1 MPAFVFGIVLFAL
14 CIALSIA
21 LHEAGHMLTAKAFG
35 MRVRRFFLGF
45 GPTVASVKRGET
57 EYGIAALPFGGFCDI
72 AGMTAMD
79 PLTPEE
85 EPRAMYRKPWWQRVA
100 VMSGGIVM
108 NLLLGFMVI
117 YLLAVSSGIP
127 NPYADRTPTVGELTC
142 TSDQV
147 GETSLA
153 DCTGDGPAAAAGVRT
168 GDRILTVDAQEL
180 ASFVELRDYVMER
193 PGETIVLGIER
204 RSGGAGS
211 AGVGAEGDAGAAD
224 ADAEDSTRLDIPVQ
238 LDEVVRLDT
247 EGQPFTAGAV
257 GMGNAPVADAMKRF
271 GPLEAVPA
279 AGRLSG
285 EMITASVKGIIAF
298 PGKIPGV
305 VSAIFG
311 GERDVEGPISVV
323 GASRAGGE
331 LVEQNQWAVFFSL
344 LASLNFFLALFNL
357 VPLPPLDGGH
367 IAVVLYEAVRDRIR
381 RLRGLPPG
389 EPVNYEKLMPL
400 TYSMAALLLGVG
412 VLVMI
417 ADVTNPVR
425 LFG

>member
-1 MPAFVFGIVLFAL
+1 MPAFLFGIVLFAV
-14 CIALSIA
+14 CIAVSIA

-35 MRVRRFFLGF
+35 MRVRRFYLGF
-45 GPTVASVKRGET
+45 GPTVASVKKGET

-85 EPRAMYRKPWWQRVA
+85 ESRAMYRKPWWQRVA

-127 NPYADRTPTVGELTC
+127 NPYADRTPTVGELSC

-147 GETSLA
+147 DGTSLA
-153 DCTGDGPAAAAGVRT
+153 ECSGDGPAAAAGMRP
-168 GDRILTVDAQEL
+168 GDKVLAVDGEEL
-180 ASFVELRDYVMER
+180 ESFVQLRDYVLER
-193 PGETIVLGIER
+193 PGQTVVLGVER
-204 RSGGAGS
+204 
-211 AGVGAEGDAGAAD
+211 DGAALD
-224 ADAEDSTRLDIPVQ
+224 VPVQVDEVTRLNS
-238 LDEVVRLDT
+238 
-247 EGQPFTAGAV
+247 EGQPFAAGAI
-257 GMGNAPVADAMKRF
+257 GMSRAPVKDAMRRF
-271 GPLEAVPA
+271 GPVEAVPA
-279 AGRLSG
+279 AGQLSG
-285 EMITASVKGIIAF
+285 EMLKASVRGLMEF
-298 PGKIPGV
+298 PGKVPGV
-305 VSAIFG
+305 VKSIFG
-311 GERDVEGPISVV
+311 AERDVEGPISVI
-323 GASRAGGE
+323 GASRTGGE
-331 LVEQNQWAVFFSL
+331 LVEQSQWTIFFSL

-367 IAVVLYEAVRDRIR
+367 IVVVLYEAIRDRLR

-389 EPVNYEKLMPL
+389 GPVNYEKLMPL
-400 TYSMAALLLGVG
+400 TYTMAALLLGVG